1 MRSFSSLLHPPF
13 FNKPFIRLPK
23 RRPLARRPLNIVYI
37 EPRLLSDE
45 TCILRQPEGVFDDML
60 GSGGNVPDGQDSR
73 ELEPDEAIT
82 RLGEALETC
91 RSVVA
96 DYRAALIANRALP
109 AGTEQIDLPGDR
121 EL

>member
-1 MRSFSSLLHPPF
+1 M
-13 FNKPFIRLPK
+13 
-23 RRPLARRPLNIVYI
+23 
-37 EPRLLSDE
+37 
-45 TCILRQPEGVFDDML
+45 
-60 GSGGNVPDGQDSR
+60 PDGQDSR